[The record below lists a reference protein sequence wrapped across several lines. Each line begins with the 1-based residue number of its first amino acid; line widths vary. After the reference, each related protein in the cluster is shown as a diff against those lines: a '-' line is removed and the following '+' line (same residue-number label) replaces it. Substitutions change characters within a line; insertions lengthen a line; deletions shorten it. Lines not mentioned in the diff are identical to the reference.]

1 MNYVV
6 EVANLLTLATNES
19 VFHPD
24 YIDATFPSLNLAQI
38 RKILELYAPDKYA
51 PEPIPVEVKRFINDA
66 CRNPSV
72 RSLTIDLEPVLA
84 LHSIPIPGLDTK
96 EVFDNNSL
104 SEDDDDEEY
113 SF

>member
-6 EVANLLTLATNES
+6 EIANVLTLATNES

-24 YIDATFPSLNLAQI
+24 YICATFPSLNLAQL
-38 RKILELYAPDKYA
+38 RKILELYSPDKYA
-51 PEPIPVEVKRFINDA
+51 PESIPVEVKRLINDA

-72 RSLTIDLEPVLA
+72 RSLPLELEPVLP
-84 LHSIPIPGLDTK
+84 LHSIPTLGLDTK
-96 EVFDNNSL
+96 ELLDNQSI
-104 SEDDDDEEY
+104 SEEDDEEY